1 MSARR
6 RARAGGNL
14 PRDVREVPPELMDPD
29 HPVWADAGRVERL
42 AEVYGIE
49 YAEPVPSMLRDPFFE
64 RFKAFREGY
73 AHRFGFMSEEY
84 ANTVDLKRLRAAGV
98 YAASRAPRWRL
109 LSDGSVVPTS
119 PPSE

>member
-1 MSARR
+1 MSVRR

-14 PRDVREVPPELMDPD
+14 PRDIDQVPPELANPD
-29 HPVWADAGRVERL
+29 DAVWTDAGGVERL

-84 ANTVDLKRLRAAGV
+84 QETVDLKRLRAAGI
-98 YAASRAPRWRL
+98 YAVSRAPRWRL
-109 LSDGSVVPTS
+109 LSDGSVAPTS
-119 PPSE
+119 MR

>member
-14 PRDVREVPPELMDPD
+14 PRDIDGVPPELVDPD
-29 HPVWADAGRVERL
+29 HSVWADVDAVERL
-42 AEVYGIE
+42 AEVYGVD
-49 YAEPVPSMLRDPFFE
+49 YAEPAPSMLRDPYFE
-64 RFKAFREGY
+64 RFRAFREGY
-73 AHRFGFMSEEY
+73 ARRFGFMSGQY